1 MFLDTEGRE
10 IYRCAIDS
18 LSPEKRYILEHCSGN
33 RKTIAR
39 QIGVEPWI
47 VRTYHEREQMK
58 RDLAVGGLCL
68 ATMLIAAATCRYV
81 GFPPGSHPS
90 LEDRVVAP
98 VNSRDF

>member
-1 MFLDTEGRE
+1 MFLDAEGRE
-10 IYRCAIDS
+10 IYRRTIDD
-18 LSPEKRYILEHCSGN
+18 LSPEKLYILEHCSGN

-68 ATMLIAAATCRYV
+68 ATMLLAAATCWYV
-81 GFPPGSHPS
+81 GFPPGSQPS
-90 LEDRVVAP
+90 LENRVVAP
-98 VNSRDF
+98 VSSREF